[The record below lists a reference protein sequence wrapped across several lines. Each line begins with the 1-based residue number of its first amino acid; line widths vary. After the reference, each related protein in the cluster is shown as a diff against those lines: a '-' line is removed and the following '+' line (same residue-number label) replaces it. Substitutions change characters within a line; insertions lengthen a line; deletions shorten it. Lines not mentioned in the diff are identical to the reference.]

1 MSQNSSSLSPQPV
14 LQAQVILQEQLPAML
29 VLLEELVNIDS
40 GSYDIEGVSR
50 VSARLSG
57 LLADMGFA
65 IEQLPVPERAD
76 LVVATHRMGGR
87 GRLVI
92 LGHCDTVWPAGTVAD
107 WPYARLDEAR
117 ATGPGVGD
125 MKGGLVM
132 ALFALRTLIAGGFDA
147 LESIRFI
154 LVPDEEL
161 GSTHSRALIEQQ
173 ARDADV
179 VLVLEPGRPGGG
191 VISARGALGAFFM
204 KAHGCS
210 AHCASN
216 YAKGASAL
224 RELAGKV
231 VELDGLSDPDNGAIV
246 NVGVLQGG
254 TARQVVPGEA
264 RMDIDLRA
272 RTDAQAAALRASI
285 ERIAADRRDDRVAV
299 ELTGRLTRPA
309 FTSERNRTLVALAKS
324 VADELSLAIFEAPP
338 AGGGSDGNFTA
349 AQGIPTL
356 DGLGPVCHDICSRQ
370 EIIELQ
376 SLVDRGA
383 LFCGLI
389 QQLPSL
395 LSQGN

>member
-1 MSQNSSSLSPQPV
+1 
-14 LQAQVILQEQLPAML
+14 ML
-29 VLLEELVNIDS
+29 ALLEELVNIDS
-40 GSYDIEGVSR
+40 GSYDVAGVTRIST
-50 VSARLSG
+50 RLSG
-57 LLADMGFA
+57 LLADIGFS
-65 IEQLPVPERAD
+65 IKRLPVPERAD
-76 LVVATHRMGGR
+76 LVTATLRMGGQ

-92 LGHCDTVWPAGTVAD
+92 LGHSDTVWPAGTVAE
-107 WPYARLDEAR
+107 WPYTRLDAER

-132 ALFALRTLIAGGFDA
+132 ALFALRALIADGFNG
-147 LESIRFI
+147 LESIRLI

-161 GSTHSRALIEQQ
+161 GSANSRPVIEAQ

-191 VISARGALGAFFM
+191 VVSARGALGAFFM

-272 RTDAQAAALRASI
+272 RTDAQAATLHAAI
-285 ERIAADRRDDRVAV
+285 ERIAADSRDERVQV
-299 ELTGRLTRPA
+299 ELSGRLTRPA
-309 FTSERNRTLVALAKS
+309 FTGERNRALVALAQS
-324 VADELSLAIFEAPP
+324 VAGELSLPIFEAPP

-349 AQGIPTL
+349 ALGIPTL

-376 SLVDRGA
+376 SLVDRAA
-383 LFCGLI
+383 LLCGLI
-389 QQLPSL
+389 RQLPSL
-395 LSQGN
+395 LSQGH